1 MTEVSV
7 GAIDLGAE
15 SGRVAK
21 VAFGGE
27 KVELEVV
34 SRFNHRVSHHENRLA
49 WDWSRIVRGVEEGL
63 SNLGS
68 LAHPASVGV
77 DAWGLDYGY
86 LGSDAALLAPPLCYR
101 DPVRQ
106 DAFGELLA
114 TLGSEFLYQQSGTQI
129 VPINGVFDMWAD
141 IKSRPDLLHAADQ
154 FLMIPDLVHQML
166 AGVAVAEYTV
176 ATTSGIFDIS
186 TGGWST
192 AIAEAMGFEP
202 RLFPPIV
209 QPGEDLGY
217 LVPQLRSGGLMGT
230 KVIVP
235 ASHDTAS
242 AVLAIPGL
250 HAGEMFISSGT
261 WSLVGA
267 LLPEPVITEISR
279 EKNFT
284 NEGGLGGSVR
294 FLRNVMGLW
303 MLQESRRWWQS
314 QGQDYD
320 YPSLVELGQSEDPC
334 RSILNPGDTRFI
346 NPGDMPRQIREYCHE
361 NFELIPETPGQVVR
375 TIVDS
380 NALAYRECVEDLEAV
395 TGKKIERIRVV
406 GGGVQNALLQ
416 QATADATGLE
426 VVCGAVEATAL
437 GNGMVQLMALG
448 EIDSVESGWGVIRQ
462 SVKETVFLP
471 TNTDPYLEAYDKYQ
485 ALKSKADFK

>member
-15 SGRVAK
+15 SGRVAR

-27 KVELEVV
+27 KVDLEVV
-34 SRFNHRVSHHENRLA
+34 SRFNHQVVHHGNRLS
-49 WDWSRIVRGVEEGL
+49 WDWPRITRGVQEGL
-63 SNLGS
+63 TVLGS
-68 LAHPASVGV
+68 VASPASVGV

-86 LGSDAALLAPPLCYR
+86 IGSDSALLTPPLCYR
-101 DPVRQ
+101 DPVRHE
-106 DAFGELLA
+106 AFGELLA
-114 TLGSEFLYQQSGTQI
+114 TLGSNFLYRESGTQI

-141 IKSRPDLLHAADQ
+141 QKSRPDLLHAADQ
-154 FLMIPDLVHQML
+154 FLMIPDLVHRML
-166 AGVAVAEYTV
+166 SGAAVAEYTV

-186 TGGWST
+186 SGAWST

-217 LVPQLRSGGLMGT
+217 LVPELRSGGLKGT

-242 AVLAIPGL
+242 AILAIPGL

-267 LLPEPVITEISR
+267 LLPEPVITELSR

-284 NEGGLGGSVR
+284 NEGGLAGSVR

-320 YPSLVELGQSEDPC
+320 YPSLVGLGQSEDAC
-334 RSILNPGDTRFI
+334 RSVLNPADTRFI

-375 TIVDS
+375 AIVDS

-395 TGKKIERIRVV
+395 TGRKIERIRVV
-406 GGGVQNALLQ
+406 GGGVQNGLLQ

-448 EIDSVESGWGVIRQ
+448 EVDSVESGWDVIRQ

-471 TNTDPYLEAYDKYQ
+471 ANTAPYVEAYDKYQ
-485 ALKSKADFK
+485 ALKSGTDFK